1 MALVRVRGCA
11 GLVPPGAEG
20 SIQQADASRRQN
32 GPRKA
37 TSRRPITVRL
47 RGKSCLAGGHKASP
61 DHERRAVVAME
72 GREPLSRRMWGRR
85 PGRPG
90 ECPSNNPSILAD
102 WEVSELPWTDRT
114 QGFSQVTYAEGGSR
128 WKSPSKA

>member
-1 MALVRVRGCA
+1 MALARVRGCA
-11 GLVPPGAEG
+11 GQALLAALVAGG
-20 SIQQADASRRQN
+20 SLQQADASRRQN

-47 RGKSCLAGGHKASP
+47 RGKSCLAGRHKASS
-61 DHERRAVVAME
+61 DNGRRAVVAME

-90 ECPSNNPSILAD
+90 ECPSSPSVLAD
-102 WEVSELPWTDRT
+102 WEVSDLPCTDRT
-114 QGFSQVTYAEGGSR
+114 QGFSQVTYAE
-128 WKSPSKA
+128 

>member
-1 MALVRVRGCA
+1 MALARVRGCA
-11 GLVPPGAEG
+11 GQARLATLVAGG
-20 SIQQADASRRQN
+20 SIRQADASRRQN

-47 RGKSCLAGGHKASP
+47 RGKSCLAGEHKASP
-61 DHERRAVVAME
+61 DNERRAVVAME

-90 ECPSNNPSILAD
+90 ECPWTRSVLVD
-102 WEVSELPWTDRT
+102 WEVSELPGTDRT
-114 QGFSQVTYAEGGSR
+114 Q
-128 WKSPSKA
+128 